1 LGITSALRSP
11 TSKGTETF
19 FEAVAPRRAVGSS
32 DPWCDGS
39 FEGIVEVHLESS
51 QDVEWV
57 SRVTSTSMNHSNGR
71 VVCCA
76 PRCAHARSEI
86 LFQTNDV
93 SPEALCA
100 LRDGLGVAR
109 SVVDDR
115 DVKFAQ

>member
-1 LGITSALRSP
+1 M
-11 TSKGTETF
+11 
-19 FEAVAPRRAVGSS
+19 GSS

-57 SRVTSTSMNHSNGR
+57 VQGDVDVDEPQQWPRRMLRSRVART
-71 VVCCA
+71 
-76 PRCAHARSEI
+76 ARSEI